1 MSTTFVKP
9 ADAKREWLLIDAEA
23 QALGRLASRVA
34 RLLLGKHKPTFVR
47 HQACGDYVVIVN
59 AAKVN
64 ITGKKREQKVYQRY
78 SGYAG
83 GRRVIPM
90 EKLMSS
96 RPEEVLRLAIRRM
109 LPDNRL
115 RRTLIQNVK
124 IYAGKDHPHAAQQP
138 RPIPSPVRGAKAPA
152 GQAATA

>member
-9 ADAKREWLLIDAEA
+9 ADAKREWLLIDADG
-23 QALGRLASRVA
+23 QVLGRLASRIA
-34 RLLLGKHKPTFVR
+34 RILLGKNKPTYVA
-47 HQACGDYVVIVN
+47 HQACGDYVIVVN
-59 AAKVN
+59 AAKVKV
-64 ITGKKREQKVYQRY
+64 TGRKREQKTYQRY
-78 SGYAG
+78 SGYPG

-90 EKLMSS
+90 EKLFGT
-96 RPEEVLRLAIRRM
+96 RPDEVVRLAIRRM

-138 RPIPSPVRGAKAPA
+138 RPIPSPVRGAEAAK
-152 GQAATA
+152 GKAATA